1 MLPERKINFSKPNSL
16 SLQMCSVFRGLHPTI
31 LYHWSNHFT
40 IWESDLQL
48 IHLEVFDQN
57 LHCLKLE
64 MLCILL
70 HFFSAHGGWLL
81 TSAWKL
87 FQTKIIIAS
96 HYSLEL
102 WISIAC
108 SPCVDQAVGL
118 LLGSIFFPVCG
129 SSESSTLLLCRG
141 WISVRT
147 LIFKGS

>member
-16 SLQMCSVFRGLHPTI
+16 SLADVLCVSCGLHSTI

-48 IHLEVFDQN
+48 IHLWSVWPEPT
-57 LHCLKLE
+57 LLKIRNA
-64 MLCILL
+64 MCILL
-70 HFFSAHGGWLL
+70 RFFSVPMVGGIANICL
-81 TSAWKL
+81 KL

-108 SPCVDQAVGL
+108 SPVSEQAVGL
-118 LLGSIFFPVCG
+118 LLGVFSSLPVVCPLPHCSAEVI
-129 SSESSTLLLCRG
+129 SS
-141 WISVRT
+141 
-147 LIFKGS
+147 